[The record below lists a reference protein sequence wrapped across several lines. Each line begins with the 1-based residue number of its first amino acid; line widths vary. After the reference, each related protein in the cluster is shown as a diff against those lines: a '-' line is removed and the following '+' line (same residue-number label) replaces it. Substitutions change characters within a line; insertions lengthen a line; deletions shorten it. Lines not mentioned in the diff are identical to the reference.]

1 MTRMAFIDVADVHK
15 RYHAGDVLAGISL
28 SVGRHQVACLIGASG
43 SGKSTLLRCINGLE
57 PIQSGFIR
65 VGNVVVSEELADHNE
80 LRKRVSI
87 VFQQFNLFPHMSALE
102 NVSLGPRRVLHRP
115 RHEAED
121 DAQAWL
127 ERVGLG
133 DKSRRYPDAL
143 SGGEQQRVAI
153 ARALAMR
160 PDALLLDEITSALDP
175 ELVGEVLEIVSGLAS
190 EGMTMVLATHEM
202 GFARDVATTVHFLAD
217 GVVYESGTP
226 EQIFGDPELP
236 KTKSFLTRLVEAR
249 RI

>member
-1 MTRMAFIDVADVHK
+1 MPKSFIEVSGVHK
-15 RYHAGDVLAGISL
+15 RYHTNDVLKGIT
-28 SVGRHQVACLIGASG
+28 VNVDRHQVACLIGASG

-57 PIQSGFIR
+57 SIQSGFIR

-80 LRKRVSI
+80 LRKRVGI

-102 NVSLGPRRVLHRP
+102 NVSLGPRRVLKVSKD
-115 RHEAED
+115 EAED
-121 DAQAWL
+121 YAQSL
-127 ERVGLG
+127 LKRVGLG
-133 DKSRRYPDAL
+133 DKSLRYPDAL

-160 PDALLLDEITSALDP
+160 PDALLFDEITSALDP
-175 ELVGEVLEIVSGLAS
+175 ELVGEVLGIISELAN

-202 GFARDVATTVHFLAD
+202 GFARDVATVVHFLAD
-217 GVVYESGTP
+217 GVIHESGPP
-226 EQIFGDPELP
+226 EQLFEHSQQP
-236 KTKSFLTRLVEAR
+236 KTRAFLSRLVEAR

>member
-1 MTRMAFIDVADVHK
+1 MTFIEVTDVHK
-15 RYHAGDVLAGISL
+15 RYHLADVLDGISL
-28 SVGRHQVACLIGASG
+28 SVDRHQVACLIGASG

-57 PIQSGFIR
+57 PVQSGYIR
-65 VGNVVVSEELADHNE
+65 VGNVIVSEQLADHNE

-87 VFQQFNLFPHMSALE
+87 VFQQFNLFPHMSALD
-102 NVSLGPRRVLHRP
+102 NVSLGPRRVQKKAKA
-115 RHEAED
+115 EAEE
-121 DAQAWL
+121 DAQALL

-133 DKSRRYPDAL
+133 NKSRRYPDAL

-175 ELVGEVLEIVSGLAS
+175 ELVGEVLQIVAELAH

-202 GFARDVATTVHFLAD
+202 GFARDVATNVHFLAD
-217 GVVYESGTP
+217 GVVHESGPP
-226 EQIFGDPELP
+226 EQIFEDPKQP
-236 KTKSFLTRLVEAR
+236 KTRSFLKRLVEAR

>member
-1 MTRMAFIDVADVHK
+1 MTFIDVSDVHK
-15 RYHAGDVLAGISL
+15 RYHAADVLDGISL
-28 SVGRHQVACLIGASG
+28 KVDRHQVACLIGASG

-57 PIQSGFIR
+57 AIQSGYIR
-65 VGNVVVSEELADHNE
+65 VGNVIVSEELADHNE

-102 NVSLGPRRVLHRP
+102 NVSLGPRRVLGRP
-115 RHEAED
+115 KD
-121 DAQAWL
+121 DAEQEAQVL
-127 ERVGLG
+127 LNRVGLG
-133 DKSRRYPDAL
+133 NKSRRYPDAL

-153 ARALAMR
+153 ARALAMQ
-160 PDALLLDEITSALDP
+160 PDALLLDEVTSALDP
-175 ELVGEVLEIVSGLAS
+175 ELVGEVLQIVSELAH

-217 GVVYESGTP
+217 GVVHESGPP
-226 EQIFGDPELP
+226 EQLFEDPQLP
-236 KTKSFLTRLVEAR
+236 KTRSFLKRLTEAR